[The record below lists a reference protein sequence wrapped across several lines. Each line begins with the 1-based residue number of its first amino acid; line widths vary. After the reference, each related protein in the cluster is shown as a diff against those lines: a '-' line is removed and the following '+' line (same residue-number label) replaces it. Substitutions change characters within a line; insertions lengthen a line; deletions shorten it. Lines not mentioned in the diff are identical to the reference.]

1 MQAVGV
7 RRRYRDVES
16 WTGQHQ
22 RWRSNAGEA
31 RGFASDLLNCMPERS
46 ADYGLFLLR
55 CMVGRLDL
63 RGGEIRQIDEI
74 TEGGDGS
81 FE

>member
-1 MQAVGV
+1 
-7 RRRYRDVES
+7 
-16 WTGQHQ
+16 
-22 RWRSNAGEA
+22 
-31 RGFASDLLNCMPERS
+31 MPERS